1 MSRQASVIGFFAH
14 HKVAA
19 NLVMILML
27 IGGLFA
33 VQRMN
38 VQFFPNFALDIVTVR
53 VVWSGASAEDVE
65 NGITEPLEQR
75 LKSIN
80 NLYRMSST
88 SAQGIASI
96 TLEFREGSDPV
107 MALDEVRQQVDEFRN
122 LPKEAEK
129 PQISRVARYD
139 TVARVLLSG
148 DVSADELRRLA
159 WRYERE
165 LTARGID
172 RVDVIGL
179 PKEEISIE
187 IPAHRLESL
196 GLTIEDIGNR
206 IARDSTDLPAGL
218 IAQRDVARELR
229 ALEQRR
235 TPHDFADLPLFSGD
249 TVLVRLGDVATI
261 RREARPSTLELSHEG
276 KPAVELL
283 LQRAE
288 TGHSLKAARIF
299 EQWVNDTRPTLPP
312 NLSMTVYD
320 EAWQLID
327 ERIDLLI
334 KNGLGGLVL
343 VVLLL
348 YLFLPGRVAFWVA
361 FGIPSAFLAALAVLY
376 GVGGSINM
384 MSLFALIMALGVIV
398 DDAIVVGEDA
408 YAHYRNGESPLH
420 ASEGAGKRMLWPVLA
435 SSLTTVAAFL
445 PLMMVGGIIGN
456 ILFDIPLVMIC
467 VILASLIECF
477 LVLPAHLRTAFL
489 RSGDGPLDRLRAR
502 FDAGFE
508 QFRDGPFRR
517 LSTLSVTH
525 RGTTL
530 SIAAAVL
537 ILAIGLLAGGR
548 LNFTFFPTPEAQ
560 TLYANATFVAG
571 TPRQDVERFLGQL
584 ETTLAETEQALG
596 GALLHTAV
604 IRQGGTL
611 GEGAT
616 GNLSGDQFGSV
627 FVELSSPDRREVRNS
642 QFIDEWK
649 SRIVLPPGLES
660 FTLTQRQSGPPG
672 KDINV
677 RLTGHDPMR
686 LKAAAENLAATLRT
700 VPGVTDTQ
708 DDMPYGRDQ
717 LIFSLTPAGRALGL
731 STQDLG
737 RQLRAAYDGQLAQIF
752 QDGPDEIEVRV
763 RLPREDRE
771 RLASLADYSIRLPD
785 GRFVPLASVAQFRD
799 NRGFEALRHA
809 QGLLA
814 VEISA
819 EIDRSLNNA
828 NNVRKALNE
837 DTLPRLARD
846 YGIAYSFEGRAA
858 DQRETMEDMRYGLLL
873 GLALIYIVLAWVFAS
888 WGWPLVVMAII
899 PFGLVGAIFGH
910 WIMGIDLTILSLFGL
925 FGLSGI
931 VVNNAIILVSFFKE
945 QRHKG
950 LNVNEALVQASC
962 LRLRAVLLTS
972 LTTIGG
978 LAPLLFERSLQAQFL
993 IPMATSIAF
1002 GLAVATVLVLFV
1014 IPALLSLHE
1023 SLHTRLT
1030 IGGKV

>member
-235 TPHDFADLPLFSGD
+235 TPHDFADLPLLSGD

-467 VILASLIECF
+467 VILASLVECF

-888 WGWPLVVMAII
+888 WGWPLVVMTII

>member
-235 TPHDFADLPLFSGD
+235 TPHDFADLPLLSGD

-888 WGWPLVVMAII
+888 WGWPLVVMTII

>member
-1 MSRQASVIGFFAH
+1 
-14 HKVAA
+14 
-19 NLVMILML
+19 
-27 IGGLFA
+27 
-33 VQRMN
+33 
-38 VQFFPNFALDIVTVR
+38 
-53 VVWSGASAEDVE
+53 
-65 NGITEPLEQR
+65 
-75 LKSIN
+75 
-80 NLYRMSST
+80 
-88 SAQGIASI
+88 
-96 TLEFREGSDPV
+96 
-107 MALDEVRQQVDEFRN
+107 
-122 LPKEAEK
+122 
-129 PQISRVARYD
+129 
-139 TVARVLLSG
+139 
-148 DVSADELRRLA
+148 
-159 WRYERE
+159 
-165 LTARGID
+165 
-172 RVDVIGL
+172 
-179 PKEEISIE
+179 
-187 IPAHRLESL
+187 
-196 GLTIEDIGNR
+196 
-206 IARDSTDLPAGL
+206 
-218 IAQRDVARELR
+218 
-229 ALEQRR
+229 
-235 TPHDFADLPLFSGD
+235 
-249 TVLVRLGDVATI
+249 
-261 RREARPSTLELSHEG
+261 
-276 KPAVELL
+276 
-283 LQRAE
+283 
-288 TGHSLKAARIF
+288 
-299 EQWVNDTRPTLPP
+299 
-312 NLSMTVYD
+312 
-320 EAWQLID
+320 
-327 ERIDLLI
+327 
-334 KNGLGGLVL
+334 
-343 VVLLL
+343 
-348 YLFLPGRVAFWVA
+348 
-361 FGIPSAFLAALAVLY
+361 
-376 GVGGSINM
+376 
-384 MSLFALIMALGVIV
+384 
-398 DDAIVVGEDA
+398 VVGEDA

>member
-235 TPHDFADLPLFSGD
+235 TPHDFADLPLLSGD

-435 SSLTTVAAFL
+435 SSLTTVAA
-445 PLMMVGGIIGN
+445 
-456 ILFDIPLVMIC
+456 
-467 VILASLIECF
+467 
-477 LVLPAHLRTAFL
+477 
-489 RSGDGPLDRLRAR
+489 
-502 FDAGFE
+502 
-508 QFRDGPFRR
+508 
-517 LSTLSVTH
+517 
-525 RGTTL
+525 
-530 SIAAAVL
+530 
-537 ILAIGLLAGGR
+537 
-548 LNFTFFPTPEAQ
+548 
-560 TLYANATFVAG
+560 
-571 TPRQDVERFLGQL
+571 
-584 ETTLAETEQALG
+584 
-596 GALLHTAV
+596 
-604 IRQGGTL
+604 
-611 GEGAT
+611 
-616 GNLSGDQFGSV
+616 
-627 FVELSSPDRREVRNS
+627 
-642 QFIDEWK
+642 
-649 SRIVLPPGLES
+649 
-660 FTLTQRQSGPPG
+660 
-672 KDINV
+672 
-677 RLTGHDPMR
+677 
-686 LKAAAENLAATLRT
+686 
-700 VPGVTDTQ
+700 
-708 DDMPYGRDQ
+708 
-717 LIFSLTPAGRALGL
+717 
-731 STQDLG
+731 
-737 RQLRAAYDGQLAQIF
+737 
-752 QDGPDEIEVRV
+752 
-763 RLPREDRE
+763 
-771 RLASLADYSIRLPD
+771 
-785 GRFVPLASVAQFRD
+785 
-799 NRGFEALRHA
+799 
-809 QGLLA
+809 
-814 VEISA
+814 
-819 EIDRSLNNA
+819 
-828 NNVRKALNE
+828 
-837 DTLPRLARD
+837 
-846 YGIAYSFEGRAA
+846 
-858 DQRETMEDMRYGLLL
+858 
-873 GLALIYIVLAWVFAS
+873 
-888 WGWPLVVMAII
+888 
-899 PFGLVGAIFGH
+899 
-910 WIMGIDLTILSLFGL
+910 
-925 FGLSGI
+925 
-931 VVNNAIILVSFFKE
+931 
-945 QRHKG
+945 
-950 LNVNEALVQASC
+950 
-962 LRLRAVLLTS
+962 
-972 LTTIGG
+972 
-978 LAPLLFERSLQAQFL
+978 
-993 IPMATSIAF
+993 
-1002 GLAVATVLVLFV
+1002 
-1014 IPALLSLHE
+1014 
-1023 SLHTRLT
+1023 
-1030 IGGKV
+1030 

>member
-235 TPHDFADLPLFSGD
+235 TPHDFADLPLLSGD

>member
-27 IGGLFA
+27 VGGLFA

-148 DVSADELRRLA
+148 DVSTDELRRLA

-235 TPHDFADLPLFSGD
+235 TPHDFADLPLLSGD

>member
-235 TPHDFADLPLFSGD
+235 TPHDFADLPLLSGD

-596 GALLHTAV
+596 GALLHTVV

>member
-235 TPHDFADLPLFSGD
+235 TPHDFADLPLLSGD

-467 VILASLIECF
+467 VILASLVECF